1 MLITN
6 PIMNFT
12 VNFTMKNLLKLFFAL
27 PLVALT
33 VLSMNARAEDFLD
46 PEDAFKFSAR
56 VVDAQTVEVSMK
68 IADGYYLYKDKF
80 KFALINAKNDTQLG
94 KPILPAGK
102 MKDDPTFGKVEI
114 YKKSLVVKLPVTRKP
129 GGALAIELQAT
140 FQGCADGGVCY
151 MPTVATAKLKLPALA
166 APRIEAAAKPATQTA
181 AQIAAAPAAPATQ
194 TATLPSLTAPAQS
207 VQKQSAS
214 ALAGLRTLAGD
225 NGEEDFLP
233 PDEAFKSVAALKD
246 AQTLLVN
253 YTIAK
258 DYYLYRD
265 KLAFVV
271 KSPADVTPGKPV
283 IPTPNV
289 KEDPYFGRTEVYQQS
304 FAAEVP
310 LSRALKADEKLEI
323 EVTYQG
329 CSEKGIC
336 YPPTTQSH
344 TLATNTGTAQLSS
357 TPAPAASLDDASS
370 IEKTLKGGGLWV
382 AIAAF
387 FGFGLA
393 LSLTPCVFPMI
404 PILSGIIAGQK
415 KVTRTS
421 GFLLS
426 LAYVLGMAI
435 TYAIVGIIA
444 AQSGT
449 LLSNALQNPIALGIG
464 AAIFVALA
472 FSMFGFYDLQLPSAL
487 QSKLTETSNKL
498 HGGHFTGV
506 FGMGVLS
513 ALIVGPCVA
522 PPLAAALAY
531 IAQTGDSLKGGLSLF
546 FLALGM
552 GVPLLAVGLSAGT
565 LLPKAGAWMNGVKYF
580 FGVAMLGVAI
590 WLISPFLPAW
600 VHMGL
605 WAALLIISAIYLHAL
620 DPLPQHAK
628 GWARF
633 WKGVGVVALITGLG
647 LLLGALGGSRDILQ
661 PLSVYQGVAAGG
673 GNTQAVQAQTGLA
686 FDKVKDNAELDARLA
701 QAKAEGKTVML
712 DFYADWCVSCKEME
726 RFTFSDAKVQAR
738 LQSVVKLKAD
748 VTGNSDADKALLQ
761 RFGLFGPPGIIFW
774 DAQGQQAEHKVIGY
788 EESSK
793 FLASIDK
800 ALK

>member
-1 MLITN
+1 
-6 PIMNFT
+6 
-12 VNFTMKNLLKLFFAL
+12 MKNLLNTLLAL
-27 PLVALT
+27 PLLLLSALPGT
-33 VLSMNARAEDFLD
+33 ALSEDFLD

-56 VVDAQTVEVSMK
+56 VVDAQTVEASWK
-68 IADGYYLYKDKF
+68 IANGYYLYKDKF
-80 KFALINAKNDTQLG
+80 KFALINAKNGVQLG
-94 KPILPAGK
+94 KPALPAGK
-102 MKDDPTFGKVEI
+102 NKQDPTFGSVEI
-114 YKKSLVVKLPVTRKP
+114 YKQNVTIKLPVTRKP
-129 GGALAIELQAT
+129 GDALNIELQAT
-140 FQGCADGGVCY
+140 FQGCAEDGVCY
-151 MPTVATAKLKLPALA
+151 MPTTTTAKLKLPALP
-166 APRIEAAAKPATQTA
+166 APKEKQTSA
-181 AQIAAAPAAPATQ
+181 LQ
-194 TATLPSLTAPAQS
+194 TLDASAQS
-207 VQKQSAS
+207 VQKQSAN
-214 ALAGLRTLAGD
+214 ALAGLRTLAGES
-225 NGEEDFLP
+225 GEENFLP
-233 PDEAFKSVAALKD
+233 PDEAFKSTATLKD
-246 AQTLLVN
+246 TQTLAAN

-265 KLAFVV
+265 KLTFVV
-271 KSPADVTPGKPV
+271 KSPTDVTLGKAV
-283 IPTPNV
+283 TPAPDV
-289 KEDPYFGRTEVYQQS
+289 KEDPNFGRTEVYHHD
-304 FAAEVP
+304 FAAEIP
-310 LSRALKADEKLEI
+310 LSRALKADEKLVVEL
-323 EVTYQG
+323 TYQG

-336 YPPTTQSH
+336 YPPITQPY
-344 TLATNTGTAQLSS
+344 TLAANASMPAQAVTQLAA
-357 TPAPAASLDDASS
+357 APAEAADAGDASS
-370 IEKTLKGGGLWV
+370 IERTLKGGGLWV

-415 KVTRTS
+415 NVTRSS

-435 TYAIVGIIA
+435 TYAVIGVIA

-449 LLSNALQNPIALGIG
+449 LLSNALQNPVALGIG

-472 FSMFGFYDLQLPSAL
+472 FSMFGFYDLQLPNAL

-506 FGMGVLS
+506 FGMGALS

-552 GVPLLAVGLSAGT
+552 GVPLLAVGISAGT

-590 WLISPFLPAW
+590 WLISPFLPSW
-600 VHMGL
+600 IHMGL
-605 WAALLIISAIYLHAL
+605 WAALLIISAVYLHAL

-633 WKGVGVVALITGLG
+633 WKGVGVVALIAGLG

-661 PLSVYQGVAAGG
+661 PLSVYQGVAQGEGSAVGTAQA
-673 GNTQAVQAQTGLA
+673 TQGLVYE
-686 FDKVKDNAELDARLA
+686 KVKTSTELDTKLA
-701 QAKAEGKTVML
+701 AAKSAGKTVML

-726 RFTFSDAKVQAR
+726 KFTFTDATVQAR
-738 LQSVVKLKAD
+738 LKDTVLLKAD
-748 VTGNSDADKALLQ
+748 VTGNTAEDKELLK

-774 DAQGQQAEHKVIGY
+774 NTQGQQAEHKVIGY
-788 EESSK
+788 EKTEK
-793 FLASIDK
+793 FLESLNR

>member
-1 MLITN
+1 
-6 PIMNFT
+6 
-12 VNFTMKNLLKLFFAL
+12 MKNLLKLFFAL

-56 VVDAQTVEVSMK
+56 VVDAQTIEATWK
-68 IADGYYLYKDKF
+68 IADGYYLYKDRF
-80 KFALINAKNDTQLG
+80 KFTLINAKNGASQGISLG
-94 KPILPAGK
+94 KPALPAGK

-114 YKKSLVVKLPVTRKP
+114 YQKSVVIKLPVTRKP
-129 GGALAIELQAT
+129 GGAQAIELQAT

-151 MPTVATAKLKLPALA
+151 MPTIATAKLKLPALA
-166 APRIEAAAKPATQTA
+166 APIVEAPAPARLANIVAPEAAQT
-181 AQIAAAPAAPATQ
+181 P
-194 TATLPSLTAPAQS
+194 
-207 VQKQSAS
+207 QKQSTD

-225 NGEEDFLP
+225 GLSESDFLP
-233 PDEAFKSVAALKD
+233 PEQAFQSAATLKD
-246 AQTLLVN
+246 AQTLSVD

-271 KSPADVTPGKPV
+271 KSPADVTLGKPV
-283 IPTPNV
+283 TPAPDV
-289 KEDPYFGRTEVYQQS
+289 KEDPNFGRTEVYHQS

-336 YPPTTQSH
+336 YPPTTQSY
-344 TLATNTGTAQLSS
+344 TLAANADTAQLTS

-370 IEKTLKGGGLWV
+370 IEKTLKGSGLWV

-415 KVTRTS
+415 NVTRTS

-531 IAQTGDSLKGGLSLF
+531 IAQTGDSIKGGLSLF

-686 FDKVKDNAELDARLA
+686 FDKVKDNTELDARLA

-738 LQSVVKLKAD
+738 LQSVVLLKAD
-748 VTGNSDADKALLQ
+748 VTGNTDADKALLQ

>member
-1 MLITN
+1 
-6 PIMNFT
+6 
-12 VNFTMKNLLKLFFAL
+12 MKNMLKTLLAMPLLLLSAMPGTAL
-27 PLVALT
+27 
-33 VLSMNARAEDFLD
+33 SEDFLD
-46 PEDAFKFSAR
+46 PEEAFKFSAR
-56 VVDAQTVEVSMK
+56 VVDAQTVEASWK
-68 IADGYYLYKDKF
+68 IAEGYYLYKDKF
-80 KFALINAKNDTQLG
+80 KFALIDAKNGVKPG
-94 KPILPAGK
+94 KPVLPAGK

-114 YKKSLVVKLPVTRKP
+114 YKKAVSIRVPITRQP
-129 GGALAIELQAT
+129 SGILAIELQAT
-140 FQGCADGGVCY
+140 YQGCAEDGVCY
-151 MPTVATAKLKLPALA
+151 MPTVSTAKLKLPALA
-166 APRIEAAAKPATQTA
+166 TPKAEAKELPAP
-181 AQIAAAPAAPATQ
+181 AAAPAKLASIVPAE
-194 TATLPSLTAPAQS
+194 AAASQS
-207 VQKQSAS
+207 PQKQSAS

-225 NGEEDFLP
+225 DMSEADFLP
-233 PDEAFKSVAALKD
+233 PDQAFQSAATLKD
-246 AQTLLVN
+246 AQTLVVN
-253 YTIAK
+253 YTIAQ
-258 DYYLYRD
+258 DYYLYRN
-265 KLAFVV
+265 KLAYAV
-271 KSPADVTPGKPV
+271 KSPADLTLGQAVTP
-283 IPTPNV
+283 TPDV
-289 KEDPYFGRTEVYQQS
+289 KEDPNFGRSEVYHQS
-304 FAAEVP
+304 FSAEIP
-310 LSRALKADEKLEI
+310 LSRPLKDGESLEI
-323 EVTYQG
+323 DLTYQG

-336 YPPTTQSH
+336 YPPTTQPF
-344 TLATNTGTAQLSS
+344 TLSANSADAQMTAS
-357 TPAPAASLDDASS
+357 PEPAATLDDASS

-415 KVTRTS
+415 HVTRSS
-421 GFLLS
+421 GFMLS

-449 LLSNALQNPIALGIG
+449 LLSNALQNPVALGIG

-472 FSMFGFYDLQLPSAL
+472 LSMFGFYDLQLPSAL

-506 FGMGVLS
+506 FGMGALS

-600 VHMGL
+600 VHMAL
-605 WAALLIISAIYLHAL
+605 WAALLIISAVYLHAL

-633 WKGVGVVALITGLG
+633 WKGVGVVALIAGLG

-661 PLSVYQGVAAGG
+661 PLSVYQGVAGG
-673 GNTQAVQAQTGLA
+673 GSAQATPAGLK
-686 FDKVKDNAELDARLA
+686 FEKVKTTAELDARLS
-701 QAKAEGKTVML
+701 QAKQAGQPVML

-726 RFTFSDAKVQAR
+726 KFTFSDAKVQER
-738 LQSVVKLKAD
+738 LKGVLLLKAD
-748 VTGNSDADKALLQ
+748 VTGNTADDKVLLQ

-774 DAQGQQAEHKVIGY
+774 TSNGEQATHKVIGY
-788 EESSK
+788 EESAK
-793 FLASIDK
+793 FLASIAK
-800 ALK
+800 ALQ

>member
-1 MLITN
+1 
-6 PIMNFT
+6 
-12 VNFTMKNLLKLFFAL
+12 MKNLLKFLLAL
-27 PLVALT
+27 PLL
-33 VLSMNARAEDFLD
+33 VLSAWSSSVHAEDFLD

-80 KFALINAKNDTQLG
+80 KFALTNPKAGVKLGGAKLPSG
-94 KPILPAGK
+94 KIK
-102 MKDDPTFGKVEI
+102 NDPTFGSVEV
-114 YKKSLVVKLPVTRKP
+114 YKKRVVIQIPVLRKP
-129 GGALAIELQAT
+129 GDALPIELQAT
-140 FQGCADGGVCY
+140 FQGCAEGGVCY
-151 MPTVATAKLKLPALA
+151 MPTTATAKLKLPALA
-166 APRIEAAAKPATQTA
+166 TPKT
-181 AQIAAAPAAPATQ
+181 AAPAPVNAAPVN
-194 TATLPSLTAPAQS
+194 TAPLDTPKAEPAS
-207 VQKQSAS
+207 TSFIQKQSTT
-214 ALAGLRTLAGD
+214 ALAGLRTLAGES
-225 NGEEDFLP
+225 GEENFLS
-233 PDEAFKSVAALKD
+233 PDEAFKSSAALKD
-246 AQTLLVN
+246 AQTLVVN

-258 DYYLYRD
+258 DYYLYRE
-265 KLAFVV
+265 KLAYTV
-271 KSPADVTPGKPV
+271 KSPADVTLGKPV
-283 IPTPNV
+283 TPTPDV
-289 KEDPYFGRTEVYQQS
+289 KEDPNFGRMEVYHHD
-304 FAAEVP
+304 FVAEIP
-310 LSRALKADEKLEI
+310 LSRALKADENLVVEA
-323 EVTYQG
+323 TSQG

-336 YPPTTQSH
+336 YPPSTQTL
-344 TLATNTGTAQLSS
+344 TLAATDIGALPAQISAAPQDKTAEK
-357 TPAPAASLDDASS
+357 ANIDDASS
-370 IEKTLKGGGLWV
+370 IERTLKGGGLWV
-382 AIAAF
+382 AVIAF

-415 KVTRTS
+415 HVTRTS
-421 GFLLS
+421 GFMLS

-435 TYAIVGIIA
+435 TYAVVGIIA

-449 LLSNALQNPIALGIG
+449 LLTSALQNPISIGIG

-472 FSMFGFYDLQLPSAL
+472 FSMFGFYDLQLPSSL

-506 FGMGVLS
+506 FGMGALS

-531 IAQTGDSLKGGLSLF
+531 IAQTGDSVKGGLSLF

-600 VHMGL
+600 VHMAL
-605 WAALLIISAIYLHAL
+605 WAALLIISAVYLHAL

-628 GWARF
+628 GWQRF

-661 PLSVYQGVAAGG
+661 PLSVYQGVAQGAGLAG
-673 GNTQAVQAQTGLA
+673 GNTQASQGLT
-686 FDKVKDNAELDARLA
+686 FQKIKDAEDLDARLA
-701 QAKAEGKTVML
+701 EAKQAGKTVML

-726 RFTFSDAKVQAR
+726 RFTFADPAVQAR
-738 LQSVVKLKAD
+738 LKDTLLFKAD
-748 VTGNSDADKALLQ
+748 VTANSETDKALLK

-774 DAQGQQAEHKVIGY
+774 RATGQQSEHKVIGF
-788 EESSK
+788 EPADK
-793 FLASIDK
+793 FMQSLNK
-800 ALK
+800 ALTEIVH

>member
-1 MLITN
+1 MNRMLKYLI
-6 PIMNFT
+6 
-12 VNFTMKNLLKLFFAL
+12 AL
-27 PLVALT
+27 PALL
-33 VLSMNARAEDFLD
+33 LSVVVSPASAEEDFLD
-46 PEDAFKFSAR
+46 PAEAFKFKAR
-56 VVDAQTVEVSMK
+56 PLDANTIEAAWK
-68 IADGYYLYKDKF
+68 IADGYYLYRDKF
-80 KFALINAKNDTQLG
+80 KFSLSGAKLG
-94 KPILPAGK
+94 KAQFPESK
-102 MKDDPTFGKVEI
+102 TKNDPTFGTVEI
-114 YKKSLVVKLPVTRKP
+114 YKKWAIIKLPVERKP
-129 GGALAIELQAT
+129 GKALPVTLSAT
-140 FQGCADGGVCY
+140 FQGCAEDGVCY
-151 MPTVATAKLKLPALA
+151 MPITETAKFQLA
-166 APRIEAAAKPATQTA
+166 ALEAPRKEASALSTPKKPEPSKPDAQPEPPAAKSANTQPEIST
-181 AQIAAAPAAPATQ
+181 PVV
-194 TATLPSLTAPAQS
+194 QS
-207 VQKQSAS
+207 SA
-214 ALAGLRTLAGD
+214 ALAGLRTLASDEGV
-225 NGEEDFLP
+225 EEEFLP
-233 PDEAFKSVAALKD
+233 PEEAFKSAARMKD
-246 AQTLLVN
+246 AGTLSIT
-253 YTIAK
+253 YTIAP

-265 KLAFVV
+265 KLKFSV
-271 KSPADVTPGKPV
+271 KAPEDVTLAKAS
-283 IPTPNV
+283 TPQPDV
-289 KEDPYFGRTEVYQQS
+289 KEDPNFGRTEVYHHD
-304 FAAEVP
+304 FTADVP
-310 LSRALKADEKLEI
+310 LSRALGVGEKFTVEI
-323 EVTYQG
+323 SYQG

-336 YPPTTQSH
+336 YPPIDKSF
-344 TLATNTGTAQLSS
+344 TLTSTGTTASGQSSASLSN
-357 TPAPAASLDDASS
+357 TPADETADTGDAAS
-370 IEKTLKGGGLWV
+370 IERTLKGGGLWM

-415 KVTRTS
+415 HVTRSS

-506 FGMGVLS
+506 FGMGALS

-590 WLISPFLPAW
+590 WLISPFLPSW

-605 WAALLIISAIYLHAL
+605 WATLLIISAVYLHAL
-620 DPLPQHAK
+620 DPLPQHAH
-628 GWARF
+628 GWSRF
-633 WKGVGVVALITGLG
+633 WKGVGVVSLIAGLG

-661 PLSVYQGVAAGG
+661 PLAVYQGALAGPVTG
-673 GNTQAVQAQTGLA
+673 QPTASHGLA
-686 FDKVKDNAELDARLA
+686 FEKVKNVADLDNRLA
-701 QAKAEGKTVML
+701 AAKAAGKPVML

-726 RFTFSDAKVQAR
+726 KFTFSDAKVQSR
-738 LQSVVKLKAD
+738 LATSVLLQAD
-748 VTGNSDADKALLQ
+748 VTGNTADDKALLK

-774 DAQGQQAEHKVIGY
+774 GQDGQQASHKVIGY
-788 EESSK
+788 EATDK
-793 FLASIDK
+793 FLASLNK
-800 ALK
+800 AFGAP